1 MSKPIISINNV
12 TYRYPGGDGAAL
24 RDFSLD
30 VEEGEFLLVAGVSGA
45 GKSTLLRL
53 LNGLVPH
60 FYGGEVAGSVMV
72 AGKDP
77 VKLGPGEMS
86 EVVGL
91 VFQDPEAQMVAE
103 RVEDEVA
110 FGMEN
115 AGLPLALMRK
125 RVEESLHALSIEHL
139 RGRRVS
145 TLSGGERQRVAIAS
159 VLTMQPRVLV
169 LDEPTSQ
176 LDPQSAEEVLDS
188 VVRLNKDLG
197 LTVIMSEHRL
207 ERVVQHVDRI
217 LYMAPGGETVLG
229 EPREVLSQ
237 IPIAPPLVQVGK
249 LLGWSPLPLSIKEAR
264 RFLVGVGDRGSVIT
278 NYELRITNCGLP
290 EGEQGMINHA
300 PTERSTDPRPLAPD
314 PQSKIENVWF
324 GYGGRE
330 VLRDFS
336 MELRAG
342 EITALM
348 GRNGVGKTTIL
359 RLILGLLKPA
369 KGKVVTEG
377 LDTRHTPLE
386 EMSRVVGYVPQQPDV
401 LLFAD
406 TVSGEID
413 FTRRA
418 HRLPPDGAALLE
430 NLGLTRYREHDPRDL
445 SVGER
450 QRVALAAVL
459 AGEPRMLVLDE
470 PTRGLDYLQKEALAE
485 ILRDLRDK
493 GRTIVLAT
501 HDVELA
507 AQIADRVVLLG
518 DGEIIA
524 DGPAREVMSGTLA
537 FSTQVSKL
545 FRDPRFV
552 TVGDVDAIHRRDA
565 ESAEVFGVT
574 HDA

>member
-1 MSKPIISINNV
+1 MPEPSICIDNV
-12 TYRYPGGDGAAL
+12 TYRYPGGDGDAL
-24 RDFSLD
+24 REFSLE

-72 AGKDP
+72 AGRDA
-77 VKLGPGEMS
+77 VRLGPGEMS

-103 RVEDEVA
+103 RVEDEIA

-145 TLSGGERQRVAIAS
+145 TLSGGERQRVAITS
-159 VLTMQPRVLV
+159 VLTMQPTVLV

-176 LDPQSAEEVLDS
+176 LDPQSAEDVLDS

-229 EPREVLSQ
+229 EPREVLAQ
-237 IPIAPPLVQVGK
+237 MPIAPPLAQVGK
-249 LLGWSPLPLSIKEAR
+249 LLGWHPLPLSIKEAR
-264 RFLVGVGDRGSVIT
+264 RFLVGGG
-278 NYELRITNCGLP
+278 NYGLRITDYGLR
-290 EGEQGMINHA
+290 EDEQGVMHHA
-300 PTERSTDPRPLAPD
+300 PTQGPKSE
-314 PQSKIENVWF
+314 IENVWF
-324 GYGGRE
+324 GYGGWE

-348 GRNGVGKTTIL
+348 GRNGTGKTTIL
-359 RLILGLLKPA
+359 RMILGLLKPA
-369 KGKVVTEG
+369 RGKVVTEG
-377 LDTRHTPLE
+377 LDTKHTPLE
-386 EMSRVVGYVPQQPDV
+386 EMARVVGYVPQQPDV
-401 LLFAD
+401 LLFSD

-430 NLGLTRYREHDPRDL
+430 SLGLTRYREHDPRDL

-470 PTRGLDYLQKEALAE
+470 PTRGLDYLQKEALAG

-524 DGPAREVMSGTLA
+524 DGPVREVMSGTLA
-537 FSTQVSKL
+537 FSSQVSKL

-552 TVGDVDAIHRRDA
+552 TVEDVRRWTMDDIHRRDA
-565 ESAEVFGVT
+565 ETQRFWI
-574 HDA
+574 D